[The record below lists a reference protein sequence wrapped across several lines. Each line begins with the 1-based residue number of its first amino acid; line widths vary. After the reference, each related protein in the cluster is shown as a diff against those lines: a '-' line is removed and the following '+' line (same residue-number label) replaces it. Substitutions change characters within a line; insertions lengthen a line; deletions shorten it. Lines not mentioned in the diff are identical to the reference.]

1 MPSNYN
7 TETFNESIQKRIQ
20 RLFNA
25 ANTQS
30 KSDLM
35 TNLLEVER
43 KFKEFYV
50 RNERKAQEMYRGLLQ
65 NLIYFI
71 CQRINEG
78 HPEYLCQIIM
88 AQCPN
93 IFHIPATPRDRCS
106 TMVWTHPR
114 DASTLL
120 DAVEKRGFKQLLGQL
135 IDQASTAIAKEQPN
149 PPHPILKKTIYL
161 TLLKQRLL
169 CQIQRELNILWRPHE
184 HALSIAWETLAR
196 SHLEYQIQIQE
207 LFLDEEVLLLK
218 QEDVVNLVE
227 WLDKL
232 HDAIINLIGQFRD
245 PITNYSLLDKMS
257 ESPRSDHPS
266 LPRDPMCFLSDGRAY
281 LLSTFKQLMQSN
293 ISGAPLISPVTGK
306 EIEPFTQASNSLIG
320 FLRFSKSLYR
330 LKEHIQ
336 SHAEISIK
344 IASKIA
350 SIGRPSSQRLM
361 GTPLASDTDE
371 LQDIIESTERY
382 DAQTQPGQPMA
393 SAMNPPP
400 PYPGPQSFSQP
411 SAPYIPHYAHGQSAP
426 TFFENPP
433 PNFLSPAPW
442 QNPAMYMGPP
452 PGLAPYP
459 MAPYG
464 YPAPP
469 PPMMYPYPP
478 AAYPNTAP
486 LGYPPPVQMSN
497 STLGGEPEQYP
508 APSAPSIPSAPLS
521 PSALATTMSLWNPL
535 QSTSDTPHPPAE
547 PTTTSTS
554 SMSDRSG
561 APFSFWSTPTPASGT
576 PSHVTVNS
584 LQP

>member
-7 TETFNESIQKRIQ
+7 TETFNESIQKRIR
-20 RLFNA
+20 RLFDA

-30 KSDLM
+30 KSDLI
-35 TNLLEVER
+35 TNLLEVEK
-43 KFKEFYV
+43 KFKEFYP
-50 RNERKAQEMYRGLLQ
+50 RNERKAQEMFRGLLQ
-65 NLIYFI
+65 NLMYFI
-71 CQRINEG
+71 CQTINEG

-120 DAVEKRGFKQLLGQL
+120 DAVEKRGFKKLLDLL

-149 PPHPILKKTIYL
+149 PPNAILKKTIYL
-161 TLLKQRLL
+161 TWLKQKLL
-169 CQIQRELNILWRPHE
+169 CQFQHELNILWRPYE
-184 HALSIAWETLAR
+184 HVLSIAWETLLR
-196 SHLEYQIQIQE
+196 SHFEYYIQIQE
-207 LFLDEEVLLLK
+207 LFSEEEVLLLK

-257 ESPRSDHPS
+257 ENPQSDHHPS
-266 LPRDPMCFLSDGRAY
+266 LPRDPVCFLGDGRAY

-320 FLRFSKSLYR
+320 FFKFSRSLNR

-344 IASKIA
+344 TASKIA

-361 GTPLASDTDE
+361 GTSLASDTDE
-371 LQDIIESTERY
+371 LQRSLESTEAY
-382 DAQTQPGQPMA
+382 DSQAQPGQPMA

-411 SAPYIPHYAHGQSAP
+411 SAPSIPHYAHGPSAP

-452 PGLAPYP
+452 PGLAAHP
-459 MAPYG
+459 MAPYA

-469 PPMMYPYPP
+469 PSMMYPYPP
-478 AAYPNTAP
+478 AAYPT
-486 LGYPPPVQMSN
+486 LGYPPQVQMSN
-497 STLGGEPEQYP
+497 AMRGEVPALYP
-508 APSAPSIPSAPLS
+508 APSAPLS
-521 PSALATTMSLWNPL
+521 QSTLATTMSSWNPL
-535 QSTSDTPHPPAE
+535 QPTSNIAE
-547 PTTTSTS
+547 PSADPTTSTDS
-554 SMSDRSG
+554 TVDRSG

-576 PSHVTVNS
+576 PSHVTENG